1 VNGFI
6 AFGYQN
12 DHNVTKKALNYFKAF
27 FVTGI
32 KVEIFFH
39 IFFRRRRE
47 RFKRIAR
54 SRWNDSVSEEV
65 SKFLN

>member
-32 KVEIFFH
+32 KVEILSH

-47 RFKRIAR
+47 ILKG
-54 SRWNDSVSEEV
+54 
-65 SKFLN
+65 